1 MILRCTQKLLKASG
15 ATLSPEPAPS
25 GDALEE
31 WYANVVSLP
40 FPGRSVVMFTHPGT
54 LLTVV
59 APGRVLRT
67 TVPVFHQRLP
77 ELLRRVWVPD
87 SWIAGHAPTPE
98 VHLAKTANR
107 HVLGSMTDHAYT
119 IWYHAEL
126 VSGQLNLDD
135 LEMRVA
141 ETPMTCLSHSTPE
154 RALRKLMITG
164 SPA

>member
-1 MILRCTQKLLKASG
+1 MILRCTQKLLKASR
-15 ATLSPEPAPS
+15 ATASPELPPS
-25 GDALEE
+25 GGALEE
-31 WYANVVSLP
+31 WYSNVVSLP
-40 FPGRSVVMFTHPGT
+40 FPGRSAVMFTHPGT

-59 APGRVLRT
+59 ASGRVLRT

-77 ELLRRVWVPD
+77 ELLRRVGIPD
-87 SWIAGHAPTPE
+87 SWTAGHAPTPE
-98 VHLAKTANR
+98 VHLAKTADR
-107 HVLGSMTDHAYT
+107 RVLGSMTDHAYT

-141 ETPMTCLSHSTPE
+141 ETPMTYLSHSSPE
-154 RALRKLMITG
+154 RAMRKLMSTG